1 MKASTQIVLI
11 AIVAFSLLFILRLV
25 RQRKLRG
32 KYALLW
38 VGVGLLLFAF
48 AIWPDVIIPIADWV
62 GVAYEPAVVFGA
74 AIAFLFL
81 MVVHFSF
88 ELSRSEE
95 RPRVLAEEVALLRAR
110 MDEQDPPADRTP
122 TAPIDEAPED

>member
-1 MKASTQIVLI
+1 MSPRAQLLVMV
-11 AIVAFSLLFILRLV
+11 IVAFSLLFILRLV
-25 RQRKLRG
+25 RQRKLKG

-38 VGVGLLLFAF
+38 VGVGLFLGAF
-48 AIWPDVIIPIADWV
+48 AIVPDVLVPISDWV
-62 GVAYEPAVVFGA
+62 GVAYEPAVFFLA

-95 RPRVLAEEVALLRAR
+95 RTRTLAEELALLRAR
-110 MDEQDPPADRTP
+110 LDKLDPPVDRTP
-122 TAPIDEAPED
+122 TTPVDPE